1 MKPDKDSSLHLLL
14 VALAF
19 GLALGFRL
27 IRLGAAPLGD
37 MEAEIALQALAAA
50 QRSSV
55 NFGPFMSIVGL
66 TGIDFFLFSTSNF
79 LARFWHAVFGACIV
93 FVPFLFREKIGRW
106 PAAAASLILAI
117 SPDMV
122 GLSRITGSSMMALVC
137 VLLGLGFLVNM
148 KPILSGGSF
157 ALALMSGQG
166 FWMGVIILG
175 LSGLISTW
183 LVKEAPF
190 LTGIFSQK
198 TGKFWIR
205 FGLAFLITMGV
216 VGTSFF
222 LVPEGLSGIFSGLV
236 LFVRGFGDAYT
247 LPFFL
252 LPLALIAYALPALIF
267 GLWGSLRGI
276 LLKSETDLFLVIWW
290 VVGMLVVFLYPS
302 SEPADMIWVS
312 FPLWILAARTVCF
325 NFRMPDENRLIMGV
339 TSAAVILLFAFLL
352 LGLRS
357 LESQTLTSEQQ
368 TGTLIAIFGSVVL
381 LVAVVLLV
389 DFGWSEEIALPGLL
403 LGLLLV
409 FGAWMASTGIKSTS
423 LVSEPA
429 YTLWYPDEPAYSTR
443 WLEVSIDRIMDG
455 NKMLAPAIEIVVSDS
470 HSPALEWTL
479 KDNAQVHFEA
489 FVPPQF
495 QPGILI
501 TGLQDFPELANSYR
515 GQDLVWSRQVAWDV
529 MSPGHYFSWLLSGKA
544 PTVDEHIILWVRT
557 DLMADAQ
564 LLP

>member
-50 QRSSV
+50 QRLSV
-55 NFGPFMSIVGL
+55 NFGPFMSVVGL
-66 TGIDFFLFSTSNF
+66 TGIDFFLFLASNF
-79 LARFWHAVFGACIV
+79 LARFWQAVFGACIV

-157 ALALMSGQG
+157 ALALMSGSG

-175 LSGLISTW
+175 LSGLISTR
-183 LVKEAPF
+183 LVKEGSF

-198 TGKFWIR
+198 TGKFWTR

-216 VGTSFF
+216 VGTGFF
-222 LVPEGLSGIFSGLV
+222 LAPEGLSGIFSGLV

-247 LPFFL
+247 SPFFL

-325 NFRMPDENRLIMGV
+325 NFRLPDENRLIMGV
-339 TSAAVILLFAFLL
+339 TSAVVILLFAFLF

-368 TGTLIAIFGSVVL
+368 TGTLIAIFGSAVL

-409 FGAWMASTGIKSTS
+409 FGTWMVSTGIKSTS

-429 YTLWYPDEPAYSTR
+429 YTLWYPDEPVYSTR
-443 WLEVSIDRIMDG
+443 WLELSIDRIVDG
-455 NKMLAPAIEIVVSDS
+455 NKMLTPAIEIVVSDS
-470 HSPALEWTL
+470 HSSALEWAL

-515 GQDLVWSRQVAWDV
+515 GQDLVWSRQVTWDA

-544 PTVDEHIILWVRT
+544 PTSDEHIILWVRT